1 MVTLEELDEENER
14 LMRYLGDSND
24 LSSMSRED
32 IKYLIRDTFNESK
45 TASQELFFKQLED
58 NLVLLYDKDKTIKE
72 RQKRLIS
79 FADTRHK
86 LLMKREYKDDS
97 QFNL

>member
-14 LMRYLGDSND
+14 LMRNLGDDND

-86 LLMKREYKDDS
+86 LLMKREYTDDS
-97 QFNL
+97 QYNL